1 MVVVEL
7 TFMPNVLVLLLSVRE
22 GSPAWE
28 GKGGKWVRGWAE
40 RSKTCIRLVLLGA
53 LRPAWTDSEDV
64 GNGLRLSE
72 EAAWTSLRGSLWCS
86 PECPLKQD
94 CCRKGTGGE
103 TGGWIPVLSAGAAS
117 VRAGEGEQ

>member
-1 MVVVEL
+1 MGKRKTLGARVGRECVRKKGQGGEWGVVAVEL

-22 GSPAWE
+22 GSPVWE

-64 GNGLRLSE
+64 GNGLRLSA

-86 PECPLKQD
+86 P
-94 CCRKGTGGE
+94 GE
-103 TGGWIPVLSAGAAS
+103 APSAP
-117 VRAGEGEQ
+117 